1 MSRIVENDKNPIDR
15 VVGQTATTP
24 LVLTVAD
31 ANRIAIE
38 STGNGPAPKLSRFA
52 VERLLARAD
61 IRIGGARP
69 WDIRV
74 RDERFYSNVLLR
86 GSLGLGETYLWGWWT
101 CSDLDELFYRLIVGR
116 MERISRALPT
126 HFVGRLVDGIVNQ
139 QSRQKALRVAERH
152 YNLGSDLFLAFNCE
166 QL

>member
-52 VERLLARAD
+52 VERLRSTIPTHLS
-61 IRIGGARP
+61 
-69 WDIRV
+69 
-74 RDERFYSNVLLR
+74 SNFTLVFQPIESSLSLR
-86 GSLGLGETYLWGWWT
+86 GSQ
-101 CSDLDELFYRLIVGR
+101 I
-116 MERISRALPT
+116 
-126 HFVGRLVDGIVNQ
+126 
-139 QSRQKALRVAERH
+139 
-152 YNLGSDLFLAFNCE
+152 
-166 QL
+166 